1 VGLGA
6 GFLLRNFWG
15 VEVALIKLTLVSKNP
30 DTCSLIQ
37 DIARSHPSL
46 LLSVTDS
53 AANIDKSSDVYIW
66 DFEPGLEIPASLD
79 GSEARRHLFLVRRK
93 DLSAFRLGVGQ
104 RPGVGILLKPVA
116 WPVLE
121 AYLENAAKPDEPAGS
136 LNAGRD
142 EILQSLIQA
151 NLKLQ
156 EYDQDRTNFLARA
169 VHDFR
174 APLTAL
180 SGYCGLLLG
189 EQLGPLEPEQKEVL
203 TRMDHSAKRLSRMAS
218 AMFQLSVGRVLEIK
232 LHLQAGDL
240 QECVEQAVREVLPLT
255 SQKGIEVL
263 FDWVAPPAPLHFE
276 SSQMEQVLIN
286 LLENACKFTPK
297 CGVIEISG
305 HPWYW
310 DPSSDGNSPVS
321 GGMSNGSVSVNTF
334 RVDVRDSGPS
344 VPAPYLEKIFEEY
357 TTYSGGCDR
366 AGGGLGLAICK
377 SIIGRH
383 QGRIWAE
390 NSAEGIV
397 FSLLLPM
404 DSDGQHSRTN
414 GDHCHKAAVLMEAG
428 V

>member
-1 VGLGA
+1 VS
-6 GFLLRNFWG
+6 LLI
-15 VEVALIKLTLVSKNP
+15 ALTLVSKNP
-30 DTCSLIQ
+30 DTCSFIQ
-37 DIARSHPSL
+37 DIARSHPSI
-46 LLSVTDS
+46 LLSITEAV
-53 AANIDKSSDVYIW
+53 ANIDNGTDIYIW
-66 DFEPGLEIPASLD
+66 DFEPDLDIPASLD
-79 GSEARRHLFLVRRK
+79 LSESRRHLFLVQRT
-93 DLSAFRLGVGQ
+93 DLSAFRLTVTQ

-121 AYLENAAKPDEPAGS
+121 AFLENAAKPEGPAGA
-136 LNAGRD
+136 LNAGPD

-203 TRMDHSAKRLSRMAS
+203 IRMNHSAKRLSRMAS
-218 AMFQLSVGRVLEIK
+218 AMFQLSVERRVLESK
-232 LHLQAGDL
+232 LHLQAADL
-240 QECVEQAVREVLPLT
+240 QECVEQALHEVLPLT

-263 FDWVAPPAPLHFE
+263 FDWVAPPATLYFE
-276 SSQMEQVLIN
+276 PSQMEQVLVN

-310 DPSSDGNSPVS
+310 NHGSDRNSAVC
-321 GGMSNGSVSVNTF
+321 GGVAGGSATVNAF

-344 VPAPYLEKIFEEY
+344 VPAAYLERIFEEY
-357 TTYSGGCDR
+357 ATYSGGSDR

-377 SIIGRH
+377 SIIGH
-383 QGRIWAE
+383 HKGRIWAE
-390 NSAEGIV
+390 TSAEGAV

-404 DSDGQHSRTN
+404 DSDGQQNRADCTHDYR
-414 GDHCHKAAVLMEAG
+414 HKAAVLMEA
-428 V
+428 